1 MAIDTSPIEKLN
13 AHAAMGSNADIVD
26 EVMWPDFVDHDPLPG
41 TGGREG
47 QRALFKMVQ
56 GAFSDR
62 KLDRDEMIE
71 TADGRIVEYW
81 TMSAK
86 FTGEFMG
93 IPPSNKPVAVSG
105 IEIWKIAGGKIAE
118 RWGVVDMS
126 ALMGG

>member
-1 MAIDTSPIEKLN
+1 MVIDTSPLQKLT
-13 AHAAMGSNADIVD
+13 AEAAMGSNADIVD

-56 GAFSDR
+56 AAFADR
-62 KLDRDEMIE
+62 KLERDEMIE
-71 TADGRIVEYW
+71 TADGRVVEHW
-81 TMSAK
+81 TMSATFK
-86 FTGEFMG
+86 AEFMG
-93 IPPSNKPVAVSG
+93 IPATGKPVSING

-126 ALMGG
+126 ALFGG